1 MNSQVSTV
9 KQIDQARQASLAA
22 RRRQQRMMFL
32 LMRAGLA
39 VVFAFLVLLVG
50 FVFVRGLPV
59 VNWEFLTAMP
69 RRGMSEGSI
78 YPAILGTFYLV
89 VLSVAIA
96 AALGVGTAVYLH
108 EFAAQGRLV
117 SVIRTAV
124 NVLAGVP
131 SVVFG
136 LFGLTVFVNAMNL
149 GVSILSGGLTL
160 ALVVLPSVIRAAEE
174 GLASVPGSYREA
186 SIALGATRWQT
197 VTRAVLPSA
206 MPGILTGCILA
217 VGRAAGETAP
227 VMLTA
232 ATFFTSRLPSSVMDE
247 VQVLSYHIYALITE
261 GTRPDAQ
268 VPIAFGAAAVLLMLV
283 VLTNM
288 LAIVIRERGRRA

>member
-1 MNSQVSTV
+1 MSQVS
-9 KQIDQARQASLAA
+9 QARQASLIA
-22 RRRQQRMMFL
+22 RRRHQRVMFT
-32 LMRAGLA
+32 LMGASLA
-39 VVFAFLVLLVG
+39 VVFVFLVLLVG
-50 FVFVRGLPV
+50 FILVKGLPV

-69 RRGMSEGSI
+69 RRGMSAGGI
-78 YPAILGTFYLV
+78 YPAILGTLYLV

-96 AALGVGTAVYLH
+96 AVMGVGTAVYLS
-108 EFAAQGRLV
+108 EFAARGRLV
-117 SVIRTAV
+117 SMIRTAV

-136 LFGLTVFVNAMNL
+136 LFGLTVFVKGMNF

-160 ALVVLPSVIRAAEE
+160 ALVVMPSVIRAAEE
-174 GLASVPGSYREA
+174 GLASVPSSYREA

-232 ATFFTSRLPSSVMDE
+232 ATFFTSQLPSSIMDE
-247 VQVLSYHIYALITE
+247 VQVLAYHIYALITE

-283 VLTNM
+283 IVTNM
-288 LAIVIRERGRRA
+288 VAIVIRERGRRARGQ